1 MRNTIAYIR
10 VSTSEQAQAGFS
22 LPAQEQ
28 KIKQYAE
35 LYGLQ
40 IDEVIQ
46 DAGFSAKSMDRP
58 GFQRILQMMNRKEI
72 GALIIAKLDRMTR
85 NIKDLAEI
93 VELANKK
100 EVSLIS
106 VNEHL
111 DTGTAAGRMILNM
124 LGVISQWERET
135 IGERTS
141 IALQY
146 KKQSGKVYN
155 CNALYGYENQN
166 GQLIPVESEQETI
179 TLMIHLRDQGHSFK
193 AIADKLN
200 SLGISCRS
208 GKEWHS
214 EQVRRV
220 IQHIDDRKSINSSVH
235 ELTN

>member
-1 MRNTIAYIR
+1 MRKTIAYIR
-10 VSTSEQAQAGFS
+10 VSTSEQADRGFS

-35 LYGLQ
+35 LYGIQ
-40 IDEVIQ
+40 IDEVIH

-58 GFQRILQMMNRKEI
+58 GFQKIIQMMNKKEI
-72 GALIIAKLDRMTR
+72 GTLVIAKLDRMTR
-85 NIKDLAEI
+85 CIKDLAEI
-93 VELANKK
+93 IELTNKK
-100 EVSLIS
+100 DVSLIS
-106 VNEHL
+106 VNEHI

-141 IALQY
+141 SALQY

-155 CNALYGYENQN
+155 CNALYGYENVN

-193 AIADKLN
+193 SIADKLN
-200 SLGISCRS
+200 SLGICSRS
-208 GKEWHS
+208 GKIWHS

-220 IQHIDDRKSINSSVH
+220 IKHSEDRKTINANVT
-235 ELTN
+235 ELIK